1 MAGSLP
7 RNIRLRLEQT
17 LAQWRHWQC
26 AHALPGA
33 PRVVRVLAPGLSN
46 FTVLVESGQRFAVRI
61 DGIRPGLHGLH
72 RQGEWRALLAAS
84 RARLSPVPRYCNP
97 ELGSLVCDYLEPDAR
112 QGLVIADVAALLRNI
127 HRLPTRHS
135 RLDLRERIARY
146 TRQLALR
153 DAALAAAV
161 APWRRGVV
169 ELLDAPR
176 RQPRTAVLCHND
188 LLRANR
194 IYSSGKLWALDWEY
208 CATGSPWYDLA
219 VVVGGDGLDTTQS
232 GALLEAYLAR
242 TPLPAEH
249 QSLQRY
255 TCIYRYLELL
265 WYLAVRGAVPQG
277 TTLQRKLDEL
287 DDALAGC

>member
-1 MAGSLP
+1 M
-7 RNIRLRLEQT
+7 
-17 LAQWRHWQC
+17 
-26 AHALPGA
+26 
-33 PRVVRVLAPGLSN
+33 
-46 FTVLVESGQRFAVRI
+46 
-61 DGIRPGLHGLH
+61 
-72 RQGEWRALLAAS
+72 
-84 RARLSPVPRYCNP
+84 
-97 ELGSLVCDYLEPDAR
+97 
-112 QGLVIADVAALLRNI
+112 
-127 HRLPTRHS
+127 
-135 RLDLRERIARY
+135 
-146 TRQLALR
+146 
-153 DAALAAAV
+153 
-161 APWRRGVV
+161 
-169 ELLDAPR
+169 
-176 RQPRTAVLCHND
+176 LCHND